1 MESSAAEGDSQAL
14 LSTCLKGCGAP
25 LDFKIRL
32 LHFLPFRM
40 ETPIPGLLYLFYC
53 CILEVD
59 DFSSQRPN
67 MERGSSPICAGTV
80 HIPCLA
86 FTWFRWLR

>member
-1 MESSAAEGDSQAL
+1 MEPSAAEGNSHAL
-14 LSTCLKGCGAP
+14 LGTSLKGCAP
-25 LDFKIRL
+25 LDFEIRL
-32 LHFLPFRM
+32 LHFLPFCM
-40 ETPIPGLLYLFYC
+40 ETPVPGLLYLFYC

-67 MERGSSPICAGTV
+67 MERGSSPVCAGTV
-80 HIPCLA
+80 HILRLA